1 MLRPASHDLATVNKK
16 VTCFE
21 WAWLRAARRPDQ
33 NVSVLV
39 GDFEVACGQET
50 LRAPGVRRKV
60 ARSTLPSGEGHRMTE
75 RVPAA
80 RDLEASPATGVRP
93 RILIPLLITLSLM
106 IATFCALFVR
116 DIRHRRAEEIAR
128 TTSFADVIIRSE
140 LDRGTRVMASVAAL
154 LVANQEL
161 AAEFQSRDRA
171 ALLRLSQPIFEQLR
185 RENRISHLY
194 YHAADGTNLLRVH
207 HPQEYGDRIER
218 FTLAE
223 ARRTGKPATGNEQGP
238 FGTCTLRFVL
248 PWVHG
253 GRLLG
258 YLELGIEL
266 EDVMQSVHE
275 LIDGD
280 VLVTLDKARLDRD
293 KWERNQRTHG
303 RDLRWDEFPSV
314 VVVSRTGPIADA
326 LGRHLRRPRS
336 ETPQQTFEM
345 DHASRVYRAI
355 ARPLIDVRRQSVG
368 QIIILLDITEPTRRA
383 FAASAWVIGVGTVV
397 GGALLSAFFVLLG
410 RVQRDVAQRTA
421 RLAEAQRILAREQS
435 ERQRAEHERD
445 LQRERITSLEAQG
458 RMARELEF
466 AKDRAEA
473 ANRAKSLFLANMS
486 HELRSPLNVILGIT
500 QAMAREH
507 PLPSLAQQDLGLVLK
522 SGKHLR
528 TLINQVLD
536 WSKIEA
542 GRFTLSESV
551 FDLQKLLE
559 DLQGMFELM
568 AREKGLQFSV
578 TQGPELMRWV
588 RTDPVRL
595 RQVLVNLVGNAVKF
609 TEQGFVE
616 LGVETLER
624 TLVDREVRRCRFVVR
639 DSGPG
644 ISSEELPTL
653 FDAFK
658 QGRAGASAK
667 EGSGLGLAISRGF
680 VELMGGSLEIESRV
694 GAGTTIRFELPLE
707 AAPLVGA
714 AGSEALPCQVT
725 LAPGQPEYRILVVDD
740 HRAARQL
747 LLRLLA
753 PIGFQVR
760 EAADGLEAVEAWH
773 AWSPHVVCMDERM
786 PVLDGREAARRI
798 KAAPGGSSTLIVA
811 LTASGFEED
820 HADLRAAGYD
830 AFLLKP
836 YSETDLLRVLQH
848 HLNFRFAHDADA
860 DAKTS

>member
-1 MLRPASHDLATVNKK
+1 
-16 VTCFE
+16 
-21 WAWLRAARRPDQ
+21 
-33 NVSVLV
+33 
-39 GDFEVACGQET
+39 
-50 LRAPGVRRKV
+50 
-60 ARSTLPSGEGHRMTE
+60 MTE

-80 RDLEASPATGVRP
+80 HDLEASPATGVRA
-93 RILIPLLITLSLM
+93 RLLIPLLITLSLM
-106 IATFCALFVR
+106 VATFCALFVR

-128 TTSFADVIIRSE
+128 TTSLADGIIRSE

-154 LVANQEL
+154 LVANREL
-161 AAEFQSRDRA
+161 AAEFQRQDRA

-185 RENRISHLY
+185 RENSISHVY

-207 HPQEYGDRIER
+207 RPQEYGDRIER

-223 ARRTGKPATGNEQGP
+223 ARRTAKPATGNEQGP

-248 PWVHG
+248 PWVHAG
-253 GRLLG
+253 KLLG

-266 EDVMQSVHE
+266 EDVMQRVHD

-280 VLVTLDKARLDRD
+280 VLVTLDKARLDRN

-303 RDLRWDEFPSV
+303 GSLRWDEFPSV
-314 VVVSRTGPIADA
+314 VVVSRTGPVAEA
-326 LGRHLRRPRS
+326 LGSYLRRPQ
-336 ETPQQTFEM
+336 PKALQQTFEI

-368 QIIILLDITEPTRRA
+368 QIIILLDITAPTRRA
-383 FAASAWVIGVGTVV
+383 FEASAWVIGIGTVV

-410 RVQRDVAQRTA
+410 RVQRDVAQRTE

-458 RMARELEF
+458 RMARELEI

-473 ANRAKSLFLANMS
+473 ASRAKSLFLANMS
-486 HELRSPLNVILGIT
+486 HELRSPLNVILGIA

-507 PLPSLAQQDLGLVLK
+507 ALPSRAQQDLGLVLK

-542 GRFTLSESV
+542 GEFTLTESA
-551 FDLQKLLE
+551 FDLRKLIQELS
-559 DLQGMFELM
+559 GMFELM
-568 AREKGLQFSV
+568 AREKGLTFSV
-578 TQGPELMRWV
+578 TFGGDLMRWV

-595 RQVLVNLVGNAVKF
+595 RQVLVNLVGNAIKF
-609 TEQGFVE
+609 TERGFVE
-616 LGVETLER
+616 LKVEMLER
-624 TLVDREVRRCRFVVR
+624 TPFDREARRCRFVVR

-644 ISSEELPTL
+644 ISSAEIPAL

-680 VELMGGSLEIESRV
+680 VELMGGWLELESQL

-707 AAPLVGA
+707 AASTVEA
-714 AGSEALPCQVT
+714 TASESLPRQVM

-747 LLRLLA
+747 LVRLLS

-760 EAADGLEAVEAWH
+760 EAADGLEAVEAWR

-798 KAAPGGSSTLIVA
+798 KGAPGGSRTLIVA
-811 LTASGFEED
+811 LTASGLEED
-820 HADLRAAGYD
+820 HAGLRVAGYD

-836 YSETDLLRVLQH
+836 YSETELLRVLQH
-848 HLNFRFAHDADA
+848 HLNFRFAHEAYPEA
-860 DAKTS
+860 NTS

>member
-1 MLRPASHDLATVNKK
+1 
-16 VTCFE
+16 
-21 WAWLRAARRPDQ
+21 
-33 NVSVLV
+33 
-39 GDFEVACGQET
+39 
-50 LRAPGVRRKV
+50 
-60 ARSTLPSGEGHRMTE
+60 MTE

-80 RDLEASPATGVRP
+80 RDQEASPATGVRP
-93 RILIPLLITLSLM
+93 RILIPLLIALSLM

-128 TTSFADVIIRSE
+128 TTTFADDIIRSE
-140 LDRGTRVMASVAAL
+140 LDRGTQVMASMAAL
-154 LVANQEL
+154 FVANQEL
-161 AAEFQSRDRA
+161 ATEFRRRDRP

-194 YHAADGTNLLRVH
+194 FHGADGTNLLRVH
-207 HPQEYGDRIER
+207 HPEEHGDRIER

-223 ARRTGKPATGNEQGP
+223 ARRTGQPAMGNEQGP

-248 PWVHG
+248 PWIDAG
-253 GRLLG
+253 ELLG

-266 EDVMQSVHE
+266 EDVMQRVHD
-275 LIDGD
+275 LIDSD
-280 VLVTLDKARLDRD
+280 VLVTLDKQLLNRD
-293 KWERNQRTHG
+293 KWESNQRKHG
-303 RDLRWDEFPSV
+303 SNRRWDEFPSD
-314 VVVSRTGPIADA
+314 VVVSRNGQVSDA
-326 LGRHLRRPRS
+326 LRGYLHLPRS
-336 ETPQQTFEM
+336 KAPQETFEIE
-345 DHASRVYRAI
+345 HFSRVYRAI
-355 ARPLIDVRRQSVG
+355 ARPLIDVRRHRIG

-383 FAASAWVIGVGTVV
+383 FEAGAWVIGVGTVI
-397 GGALLSAFFVLLG
+397 GGALFSVFFVLLG

-421 RLAEAQRILAREQS
+421 RLAEAQRTLAREQS

-445 LQRERITSLEAQG
+445 LQQERITSLEAQG
-458 RMARELEF
+458 RMARELEI

-473 ANRAKSLFLANMS
+473 GSRAKSLFLANMS
-486 HELRSPLNVILGIT
+486 HELRSPLNVILGIA

-507 PLPSLAQQDLGLVLK
+507 TLPSRAQQDLGLVLK

-542 GRFTLSESV
+542 GRFTLTKSA
-551 FDLQKLLE
+551 FDLRKLLQE
-559 DLQGMFELM
+559 LQGMFELM
-568 AREKGLQFSV
+568 AREKGLEFSV
-578 TQGPELMRWV
+578 THGPNLMHWV

-595 RQVLVNLVGNAVKF
+595 RQVLVNLVGNALKF
-609 TEQGFVE
+609 TEHGFVE
-616 LGVETLER
+616 LRVEMTER
-624 TLVDREVRRCRFVVR
+624 APFDRKDRRCRFVVR

-644 ISSEELPTL
+644 ISSEEIPAL

-658 QGRAGASAK
+658 QGRAGTSTK

-680 VELMGGSLEIESRV
+680 VELMGGRLELESNV

-707 AAPLVGA
+707 PTSAVDVTRSETFPRQLV
-714 AGSEALPCQVT
+714 
-725 LAPGQPEYRILVVDD
+725 LAPGQPDYRILVVDD

-747 LLRLLA
+747 LMRLLS

-760 EAADGLEAVEAWH
+760 EAANGLEAVEAWH
-773 AWSPHVVCMDERM
+773 SWSPHVICMDERM

-811 LTASGFEED
+811 LTASGFDED

-830 AFLLKP
+830 AFLIKP
-836 YSETDLLRVLQH
+836 YSETELLRVLQQY
-848 HLNFRFAHDADA
+848 LNFHFAHDVARDA
-860 DAKTS
+860 TTS

>member
-1 MLRPASHDLATVNKK
+1 
-16 VTCFE
+16 
-21 WAWLRAARRPDQ
+21 
-33 NVSVLV
+33 
-39 GDFEVACGQET
+39 
-50 LRAPGVRRKV
+50 
-60 ARSTLPSGEGHRMTE
+60 MTE
-75 RVPAA
+75 RTPAA
-80 RDLEASPATGVRP
+80 PDQRASPATGVRL
-93 RILIPLLITLSLM
+93 RILIPLLISLSLM

-128 TTSFADVIIRSE
+128 TTSFADDIIRSE
-140 LDRGTRVMASVAAL
+140 LDRGTQVMASMAAL
-154 LVANQEL
+154 LVENQEL
-161 AAEFQSRDRA
+161 AAEFRRQDRA
-171 ALLRLSQPIFEQLR
+171 ALLRLSQPILEQIQ
-185 RENRISHLY
+185 RENRISHFY
-194 YHAADGTNLLRVH
+194 YHASDGTNLLRVH
-207 HPQEYGDRIER
+207 HPEEYGDRIER

-238 FGTCTLRFVL
+238 FGTCTLRFVR
-248 PWVHG
+248 PWIHAG
-253 GRLLG
+253 ELLG

-266 EDVMQSVHE
+266 EDMMQRVHE

-280 VLVTLDKARLDRD
+280 VLVTLDKQLLDRD
-293 KWERNQRTHG
+293 KWERNQRRHG
-303 RDLRWDEFPSV
+303 SNLRWDEFPSV
-314 VVVSRTGPIADA
+314 VVVSRTGQVSDT
-326 LGRHLRRPRS
+326 LGGYLHLPHS
-336 ETPQQTFEM
+336 KAPQETFEI

-355 ARPLIDVRRQSVG
+355 ARPLIDVRRQRIG

-383 FAASAWVIGVGTVV
+383 FEAGAWVIGVGTVI
-397 GGALLSAFFVLLG
+397 GGALLSVFFVLLG

-421 RLAEAQRILAREQS
+421 RLAEAQRTLAREQS

-445 LQRERITSLEAQG
+445 LQQERITSLEAQG
-458 RMARELEF
+458 RMARELEI

-473 ANRAKSLFLANMS
+473 GSRAKSLFLANMS
-486 HELRSPLNVILGIT
+486 HELRSPLNVILGIA

-507 PLPSLAQQDLGLVLK
+507 TLPSRAQQDLGLVLK

-542 GRFTLSESV
+542 GRFTLTESA
-551 FDLQKLLE
+551 FDLRKLLE
-559 DLQGMFELM
+559 ELQGMFELM
-568 AREKGLQFSV
+568 AREKGLTFSV
-578 TQGPELMRWV
+578 THGPELMRWV

-609 TEQGFVE
+609 TEHGFVE
-616 LGVETLER
+616 LSVEMLEQAPF
-624 TLVDREVRRCRFVVR
+624 DRKDRRFRFVVR

-644 ISSEELPTL
+644 ISSEELSGL

-658 QGRAGASAK
+658 QGRSGTRAK

-680 VELMGGSLEIESRV
+680 VELMGGRLELESNV
-694 GAGTTIRFELPLE
+694 GAGTTIRFEVPLQSTPPVE
-707 AAPLVGA
+707 V
-714 AGSEALPCQVT
+714 AGSEMLPCQVI

-747 LLRLLA
+747 LVRLLA

-798 KAAPGGSSTLIVA
+798 KATPGGRSTLIVA
-811 LTASGFEED
+811 LTASGFDDD
-820 HADLRAAGYD
+820 HDDLRAAGYD
-830 AFLLKP
+830 AFLIKP
-836 YSETDLLRVLQH
+836 YSEAELLRVLQQY
-848 HLNFRFAHDADA
+848 LNFHFVHDAARDA
-860 DAKTS
+860 RTS